1 MTIGHF
7 SRTSLLP
14 PLCVSRISDFPPQWV
29 LQYEHKCHI
38 QRKAGSNASPNY
50 ELYILKRRNGKLSV
64 DLLHSSAFSNAFKI
78 RLLQKMHNPADHIFP
93 PQWLVKA
100 FKFWSLNH
108 LMTRTSIL
116 QQKGLSICCSTEFP
130 TTLPQPSEESSNKQ
144 ADTNCVSLQQRQTL
158 ITYKGALLK
167 TPSHPQ
173 TF

>member
-14 PLCVSRISDFPPQWV
+14 PPCVSRISDFPPQWV

-100 FKFWSLNH
+100 FQILIAQLPHDPHLNSSAKGSFCSAAQRNSQPSL
-108 LMTRTSIL
+108 L
-116 QQKGLSICCSTEFP
+116 
-130 TTLPQPSEESSNKQ
+130 QPSEESSNTQ
-144 ADTNCVSLQQRQTL
+144 ANTNCVSPLTNNNL
-158 ITYKGALLK
+158 TN
-167 TPSHPQ
+167 SHYI
-173 TF
+173 

>member
-1 MTIGHF
+1 MIIGHF
-7 SRTSLLP
+7 GALSTT
-14 PLCVSRISDFPPQWV
+14 VSSPIWTQVPYPEKGRFQCFAKTMNCTFWNAEMANSV
-29 LQYEHKCHI
+29 LICST
-38 QRKAGSNASPNY
+38 A
-50 ELYILKRRNGKLSV
+50 
-64 DLLHSSAFSNAFKI
+64 LHSQMLSKFACSKKSIIPLITSF
-78 RLLQKMHNPADHIFP
+78 LHNG
-93 PQWLVKA
+93 LSKL

>member
-14 PLCVSRISDFPPQWV
+14 PPCVSRISDFPPQWV

-100 FKFWSLNH
+100 FQILIAQLPHDPHLN
-108 LMTRTSIL
+108 SSA
-116 QQKGLSICCSTEFP
+116 KGSFCSAAQP
-130 TTLPQPSEESSNKQ
+130 NSQPSLLQPLEESSNKQ
-144 ADTNCVSLQQRQTL
+144 ANTNCVSPLTNNNDKL
-158 ITYKGALLK
+158 SLHIKEL
-167 TPSHPQ
+167 
-173 TF
+173 F